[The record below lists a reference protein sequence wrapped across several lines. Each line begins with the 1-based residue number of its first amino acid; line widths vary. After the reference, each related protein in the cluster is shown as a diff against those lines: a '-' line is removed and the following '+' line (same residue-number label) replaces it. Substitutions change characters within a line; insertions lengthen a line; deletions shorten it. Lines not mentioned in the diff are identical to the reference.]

1 MNNCDC
7 TKETKNDSNNQ
18 ASSSNSVVVD
28 LLFLDLSVCTR
39 CQDTETSLDDSLE
52 GVLELLN
59 NIGRKVKLNKIHIET
74 KEQAI
79 KHHFVSSPT
88 IRVNGRD
95 IQMEVKESHCSTCS
109 SLTDGASVDCRVWVY
124 NGKEYS
130 APPKEMIIDAILSD
144 IYNVQTVNDLDAQKG
159 YTLPKNLVEYF
170 SKQDKLC
177 ANVST
182 DNSSCCES
190 NDCCS

>member
-1 MNNCDC
+1 MDNCDC
-7 TKETKNDSNNQ
+7 TKEIKNDSGNK

-39 CQDTETSLDDSLE
+39 CQDTESSLDDSLE

-79 KHHFVSSPT
+79 KYHFVSSPT

-144 IYNVQTVNDLDAQKG
+144 IYNVQTVNDLGVQKE
-159 YTLPKNLVEYF
+159 YTLPENLVEYF

-177 ANVST
+177 ASVST

-190 NDCCS
+190 KNCCS

>member
-7 TKETKNDSNNQ
+7 TKETKNDSGNKS
-18 ASSSNSVVVD
+18 SSSNSVVVD

-52 GVLELLN
+52 GVLELFN
-59 NIGRKVKLNKIHIET
+59 NIGREVKLNKIHIET

-109 SLTDGASVDCRVWVY
+109 SLTDGASVDCRVWIY
-124 NGKEYS
+124 NDKEYS

-144 IYNVQTVNDLDAQKG
+144 IYNAQTVNILGVQKE
-159 YTLPKNLVEYF
+159 YTLPENLVEYF

-177 ANVST
+177 ANVTT